1 MNVTV
6 IQKTKKYNVNGTQVI
21 KRYEVTIA
29 PLGKRG
35 FSGLNA
41 YELAVK
47 NGTFVGTEE
56 EYLTSLKGEPGDLT
70 ALGNYE
76 RDWAQ
81 DFLIALNT

>member
-6 IQKTKKYNVNGTQVI
+6 IQKTKKYTVNGTQVI

-35 FSGLNA
+35 FSGLNS

-56 EYLTSLKGEPGDLT
+56 EYLASLKGDLSV
-70 ALGNYE
+70 LGNYE
-76 RDWAQ
+76 RDWEQ

>member
-35 FSGLNA
+35 FSGLSA
-41 YELAVK
+41 YQLAVK
-47 NGTFVGTEE
+47 NGTFVGTEL
-56 EYLTSLKGEPGDLT
+56 EYLESIKSDLSV
-70 ALGNYE
+70 LGNYE
-76 RDWAQ
+76 RDWEQ